1 MFLSQNPSEE
11 VPVSPVVKKLLAGF
25 AATKAF
31 EKVQEIRRPR
41 QSFLRRH
48 LGKILF
54 VGLAGGAATYLYKNG
69 KLDSLTG
76 GGNDAGYRDQYPTGP
91 GTEPITSSNGNPSL
105 ETSGV

>member
-1 MFLSQNPSEE
+1 M
-11 VPVSPVVKKLLAGF
+11 SPVLKKFLAGF

-54 VGLAGGAATYLYKNG
+54 VGLAGGAAAYLHKSG

-76 GGNDAGYRDQYPTGP
+76 SGPSTGFRDEFPTGP
-91 GTEPITSSNGNPSL
+91 GTQPIPAPSQSPTLEPT
-105 ETSGV
+105 GV